1 MVDGYLRARHAD
13 VGYATQPLLNVRV
26 DNPKGVPTTRVLEI
40 LRGVPG
46 VAAAGATRGSRQETS
61 NAPAGGTSVA
71 AERAEITSDYF
82 RALGV
87 QMRAGRA
94 FSRADST
101 ASGVAIVNQTLASL
115 LFQGGDPIGAR
126 LWVATA
132 PYEIVGVVSDYA
144 LNPIRANQPEPR
156 VFVPVA
162 LDAADVTRLTFLV
175 RAEGNPAAL
184 VQRLR
189 QDIRE
194 AGPGTTVPGAETV
207 DQVIRI
213 MSQEMMVATAP
224 LFPLI
229 VIGIMLTTAGIYGVL
244 AFAIAR
250 RSRELAVRIA
260 VGASAGDVVKLITAQ
275 TVRLVSTGAVV
286 GLLLMLGLTR
296 LVRSN
301 GGAGS
306 IWDPPLAAFLV
317 PLIVLV
323 VVGAIATWV
332 PSRRALK
339 IDPVALLRAHVAT
352 VICSRG
358 FTATDNTAMVKEG
371 PRIRAIRVVRGS
383 CCLCCPWLDIPWRYS
398 GSSV

>member
-1 MVDGYLRARHAD
+1 MATSDRVRQRWRNALVVFEISVTIALLVVTSTMVDGYLRARNAD
-13 VGYATQPLLNVRV
+13 VGYATQPLLNARV
-26 DNPKGVPTTRVLEI
+26 ENAKGVPTTRVLEI

-61 NAPAGGTSVA
+61 ASPAGGKSVN

-94 FSRADST
+94 FSRADSNT
-101 ASGVAIVNQTLASL
+101 SGVAIVNQTLASL
-115 LFQGGDPIGAR
+115 LFQGEEPIGAR
-126 LWVATA
+126 LWVGTA
-132 PYEIVGVVSDYA
+132 PYEIVGVVADYA
-144 LNPIRANQPEPR
+144 MSPIRANQPEPQ

-229 VIGIMLTTAGIYGVL
+229 VIGIMLTTTGIYGVL

-260 VGASAGDVVKLITAQ
+260 VGASAGDVVQLITTQ

-306 IWDPPLAAFLV
+306 IWDPPLSAFLV

-323 VVGAIATWV
+323 VVAAVASWV

-339 IDPVALLRAHVAT
+339 IDPVTLLRA
-352 VICSRG
+352 
-358 FTATDNTAMVKEG
+358 
-371 PRIRAIRVVRGS
+371 P
-383 CCLCCPWLDIPWRYS
+383 
-398 GSSV
+398 